1 MHIIEIMELGVV
13 INIQRMTRRMPEMGE
28 DKTSERIELK
38 ELRSQSDR
46 QIKYLYIEH
55 QKLMQEYCQS
65 DSETEV
71 CIIAKQGRRTWMG
84 VESENQQQ

>member
-1 MHIIEIMELGVV
+1 
-13 INIQRMTRRMPEMGE
+13 MGE

-38 ELRSQSDR
+38 ELRSQSDG

-55 QKLMQEYCQS
+55 QKLMQDYCQS

-71 CIIAKQGRRTWMG
+71 HIIAKQGRRTWIG
-84 VESENQQQ
+84 IESENQQQ